1 MFQHDALKRPRFSKL
16 VIIFVKTFI
25 TMQDYYGQFD
35 DSIDCTLQ
43 ELTNYVSHILNI
55 EQNGFDR
62 YVCGYEYTD
71 AILLDRLSKFPH
83 DIVIPRLES
92 LLQSLQ
98 TITRKHIN
106 IAIPDIKQ
114 WDGDEII
121 DNSKERKLLFDGIK
135 KTIQFVSN
143 ILSIRKKISTIK
155 PLNLLNFN
163 GDDRKLNQFKR
174 ELKDFYDNTP
184 YFNAVFRGQAPNERI
199 NWKMAKFEFRYFMK
213 ILFQKLLSKGTV
225 DWQIVSNS
233 FTLNGEVTSSLL
245 KSNNG
250 DVNTQ
255 FKRKVNTA
263 FDILLN

>member
-1 MFQHDALKRPRFSKL
+1 
-16 VIIFVKTFI
+16 
-25 TMQDYYGQFD
+25 MQDYYGQFD
-35 DSIDCTLQ
+35 DSIDYTLQ
-43 ELTNYVSHILNI
+43 GLTNYVSHILNI

-92 LLQSLQ
+92 LLRSLQ

-106 IAIPDIKQ
+106 VAIPDIKQ

-135 KTIQFVSN
+135 ETIQFISN
-143 ILSIRKKISTIK
+143 ILSIKKRISERK
-155 PLNLLNFN
+155 PLKLLNFN

-174 ELKDFYDNTP
+174 ELKDFYDDTP
-184 YFNAVFRGQAPNERI
+184 SFNAIFRGQAPNERI
-199 NWKMAKFEFRYFMK
+199 NWIMAKSELRYFMMT
-213 ILFQKLLSKGTV
+213 LFQKLLCKRTI

-233 FTLNGEVTSSLL
+233 FTLNGEVISSLL
-245 KSNNG
+245 KRNNG
-250 DVNTQ
+250 NINTQ
-255 FKRKVNTA
+255 FKRKINTA
-263 FDILLN
+263 FDKLLN